1 MKAIIVN
8 DFLKPEIMEYMEVS
22 EPRPE
27 FNEELINVTSIGVN
41 FGDIERLV
49 NNNFGSH
56 DFPLIPG
63 VEVAGYLENGE
74 RVVAFLKSGGYAQK
88 VCARKGNENEY

>member
-8 DFLKPEIMEYMEVS
+8 DFLKPEIMECMDAP
-22 EPRPE
+22 EPIPSS
-27 FNEELINVTSIGVN
+27 NEDLINVTSIGVN

-56 DFPLIPG
+56 GFPLIPG

-74 RVVAFLKSGGYAQK
+74 RVVAFLTSGGYAQK
-88 VCARKGNENEY
+88 VCARKDNIF